1 MQVTIDIDERAVDKV
16 MYILQNLKRDVK
28 IISTG
33 TGNNDIFETIDEEDP
48 DFFYIKEARDR
59 REKGEKLYDIDDI
72 IDEFQ

>member
-33 TGNNDIFETIDEEDP
+33 VGSKDAFETIDENDP
-48 DFFYIKEARDR
+48 DFMYIKEARDR
-59 REKGEKLYDIDDI
+59 RAKGENLYDIDDI

>member
-33 TGNNDIFETIDEEDP
+33 TENNNICEIINEEDP
-48 DFFYIKEARDR
+48 DFLYIKEARDR
-59 REKGEKLYDIDDI
+59 RKKGEKLYDLDDI